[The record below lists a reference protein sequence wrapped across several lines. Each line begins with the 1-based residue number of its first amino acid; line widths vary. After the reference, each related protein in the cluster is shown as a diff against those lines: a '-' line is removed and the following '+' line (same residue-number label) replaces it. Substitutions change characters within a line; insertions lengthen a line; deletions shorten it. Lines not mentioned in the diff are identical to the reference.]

1 MSATAWVGTW
11 RGDEDGGN
19 RFAAGT
25 STAASASK
33 ARKTQPLRSIMAR
46 KDVRRVMQGLSIL
59 LPRGEGGPAGVGW
72 GASLLRRGLSPRPD
86 GSAVST
92 SPLGRGG
99 SLCASR
105 LHRPSLQREQA
116 A

>member
-11 RGDEDGGN
+11 RGDEDGSN

-25 STAASASK
+25 STAASASR
-33 ARKTQPLRSIMAR
+33 ARKTQPLRSIMVR

-59 LPRGEGGPAGVGW
+59 LPGGEGGPEGVGC
-72 GASLLRRGLSPRPD
+72 GASLLRRGLSPGSD
-86 GSAVST
+86 GYAVWT

-99 SLCASR
+99 SLCPSR
-105 LHRPSLQREQA
+105 
-116 A
+116 